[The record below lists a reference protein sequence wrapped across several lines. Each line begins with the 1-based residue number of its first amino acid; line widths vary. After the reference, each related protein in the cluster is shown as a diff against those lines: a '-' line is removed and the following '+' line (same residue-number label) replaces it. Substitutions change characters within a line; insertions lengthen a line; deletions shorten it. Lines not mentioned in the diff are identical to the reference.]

1 MADYPESNAR
11 ETAASFV
18 EDEYLI
24 TTLSSLGF
32 KTAHTR
38 SALEALSTPN
48 LLTTSLLGSL
58 PPLEAAIEYLLLHVP
73 EVDLPARFLPENNS
87 SQGFVSSA
95 HGGGE
100 DILRRWAEE
109 RATREA
115 GYPRL
120 AVNAASGKVD
130 GRWDLILELLSAQL
144 TGFRPPNLSMDV
156 DIEIR
161 DMSRQ
166 GELEAVQAVYPDATF
181 NGKTGVLSIPLPTA
195 PAFLNIIYSPDHSYP
210 EGVRVPPLYVSS
222 STMAPY
228 IRLYLIA
235 ELVKQVAPQGIR
247 EAGEMICFTAVDILD
262 RVWQQIEESGPPD
275 MAEVIKNLMPPPKL
289 PAAPTEEPLV
299 SSKGPRK
306 SKRLRAMDTRSDE
319 QILKE
324 FNDVK
329 EQPKYKSML
338 TQRQKLPA
346 WASQEEIVNVIGC
359 SRVVVV
365 VGETGCGKTTQ
376 RVSFTSALPD

>member
-1 MADYPESNAR
+1 MADYPEPNTKEMAP
-11 ETAASFV
+11 SFV

-32 KTAHTR
+32 KAAHIR
-38 SALEALSTPN
+38 SALGALSTPN
-48 LLTTSLLGSL
+48 PLTTSLLGSL
-58 PPLEAAIEYLLLHVP
+58 PPLEAGIEYLLLHVP

-95 HGGGE
+95 HAGAE

-120 AVNAASGKVD
+120 AVRAASEKVD
-130 GRWDLILELLSAQL
+130 GRWDLILEVLSAQL
-144 TGFRPPNLSMDV
+144 IGFSLPDLSMDI

-181 NGKTGVLSIPLPTA
+181 NDKTGVLSIPLPTA
-195 PAFLNIIYSPDHSYP
+195 PAFLNIMYSPDHPYP
-210 EGVRVPPLYVSS
+210 EGVRVPPLYVTSN
-222 STMAPY
+222 TMAPY
-228 IRLYLIA
+228 VRLYLIA
-235 ELVKQVAPQGIR
+235 ELVKQIAPQGIR
-247 EAGEMICFTAVDILD
+247 EAGEMICFTAVDLLD
-262 RVWQQIEESGPPD
+262 QVWQQIEESGPPD
-275 MAEVIKNLMPPPKL
+275 MAEVIKNLMPPPEL
-289 PAAPTEEPLV
+289 PTAPTEEPLV
-299 SSKGPRK
+299 SGKGSRK
-306 SKRLRAMDTRSDE
+306 AKRLKAVDARSDE

-346 WASQEEIVNVIGC
+346 WASQEEIVKVIGG

-376 RVSFTSALPD
+376 RPSFTSTLPD